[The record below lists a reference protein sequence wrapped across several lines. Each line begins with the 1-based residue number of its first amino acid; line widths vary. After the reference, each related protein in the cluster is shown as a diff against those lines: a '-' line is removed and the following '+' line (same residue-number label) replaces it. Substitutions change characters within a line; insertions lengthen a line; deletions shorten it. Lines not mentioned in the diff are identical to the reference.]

1 MEYNRYNIDCLGL
14 SQSEGR
20 GKMKYSFD
28 ERIERRNT
36 NSIKWDTAERSY
48 GDKDIIPLWIADMD
62 FKVPQEI
69 VDAIKERADHGVF
82 GYTRRSPESYASV
95 IGWMKRRY
103 NWEIE
108 REWIKFAPG
117 VVPGLNIIVQAYT
130 KPGDE
135 IIIQTPVYHP
145 FYSIVKNNGCQIVE
159 NPLKCVKGKY
169 EMDFENLK
177 KIITKKTR
185 MIILCSPHNPVGRVW
200 TKEEL
205 IQLGNIALEN
215 NILVV
220 VDEIHGDLVY
230 KPNVHTVFASISEE
244 FADNSIICT
253 APNKTFNIAALKT
266 ANIIIKNK
274 KLRNQYALQFEKSF
288 IEGPTVLGDI
298 AQTAAYTQ
306 GEQWYEEMMKYV
318 EDNLEFTLNFFK
330 TRIPKIKI
338 ARPEGTYLL
347 WLDCSGLH
355 MNNEDLNNF
364 FIKKCKVWFNNG
376 ATFGKAGEN
385 FVRLNIATSRGVL
398 QEAYERIER
407 EINILDGILEVRGF
421 NPKDGE
427 KIDIEMLYAHHR

>member
-1 MEYNRYNIDCLGL
+1 
-14 SQSEGR
+14 
-20 GKMKYSFD
+20 MKYNFD
-28 ERIERRNT
+28 ERIERRDT

-82 GYTRRSPESYASV
+82 GYTRRSTESYASV

-117 VVPGLNIIVQAYT
+117 VVPGLNIVVQAYT

-177 KIITKKTR
+177 EIITKKTR

-205 IQLGNIALEN
+205 IQFGNIALEN

-274 KLRNQYALQFEKSF
+274 KLRDQYALQFEKSF
-288 IEGPTVLGDI
+288 IEGPTVLGDV
-298 AQTAAYTQ
+298 AQTAAYTHCD
-306 GEQWYEEMMKYV
+306 QWYEEMMKYV
-318 EDNLEFTLNFFK
+318 TDNLEFTLNFFK

-376 ATFGKAGEN
+376 ATFGKSGEN
-385 FVRLNIATSRGVL
+385 FVRLNIATSRSVL

-407 EINILDGILEVRGF
+407 EINILEGILEVRGF

-427 KIDIEMLYAHHR
+427 KIDIEMLYAHQR

>member
-1 MEYNRYNIDCLGL
+1 MEYNRCNIDCLGL
-14 SQSEGR
+14 SQWEGR
-20 GKMKYSFD
+20 DKMKYNFD
-28 ERIERRNT
+28 ERVERRDT

-69 VDAIKERADHGVF
+69 VDAIKKRADHGVF

-117 VVPGLNIIVQAYT
+117 VVPGLNIVVQAYT

-205 IQLGNIALEN
+205 IQLGNIAIEN

-274 KLRNQYALQFEKSF
+274 TLRNQYALQFEKSF
-288 IEGPTVLGDI
+288 IEGPTVLGDV
-298 AQTAAYTQ
+298 AQTTAYTHCD
-306 GEQWYEEMMKYV
+306 QWYEEMMKYV
-318 EDNLEFTLNFFK
+318 TDNLEFTLNFFK

-376 ATFGKAGEN
+376 ATFGKAGDN
-385 FVRLNIATSRGVL
+385 FVRLNIATSRSVL

-407 EINILDGILEVRGF
+407 EVNILEGILEVRGF

-427 KIDIEMLYAHHR
+427 KIDIEMLYAHQR